1 MVEAACVHPRD
12 GTLAMIETEQA
23 LIRALAAG
31 DGQALGRAMDLYLR
45 AVYAVAHGM
54 LGNHADA
61 EDICQ
66 EVFLRLH
73 QSARRLDPERPL
85 RPWLYKTCVNCCLD
99 ELRRRAHRP
108 RAGLEAL
115 ELRPTPVLGPE
126 QVATERQFKEQVAAC
141 LLRLP
146 PRQRAVFV
154 LRHLGGMDT
163 PEIARA
169 LGCAPGTV
177 KSHLARA
184 LVSLRWMLPKEPE
197 AER

>member
-1 MVEAACVHPRD
+1 MA
-12 GTLAMIETEQA
+12 ETEQS
-23 LIRALAAG
+23 LIRELKAG
-31 DGQALGRAMDLYLR
+31 DDQALGRVMDLHLR
-45 AVYAVAHGM
+45 GVYALALGM

-61 EDICQ
+61 EDLCQ

-73 QSARRLDPERPL
+73 QGARRLDPERPL

-108 RAGLEAL
+108 RAGWEDTL
-115 ELRPTPVLGPE
+115 ELRPAATPGPE
-126 QVATERQFKEQVAAC
+126 QVAAERQFAEQVAAC
-141 LLRLP
+141 LWRLP

-154 LRHLGGMDT
+154 LRHLGGMST
-163 PEIARA
+163 PEIAKA

-177 KSHLARA
+177 KCHLSRA
-184 LVSLRWMLPKEPE
+184 LMSLRDMLPAEPE

>member
-1 MVEAACVHPRD
+1 VQLPSGRREALP
-12 GTLAMIETEQA
+12 ETEQA
-23 LIRALAAG
+23 LIRDLVAGEDQALA
-31 DGQALGRAMDLYLR
+31 RAMDLYLR
-45 AVYAVAHGM
+45 RVYALALGM

-61 EDICQ
+61 EDLCQ

-73 QSARRLDPERPL
+73 QSARRLKPEGSL
-85 RPWLYKTCVNCCLD
+85 RPWLYRTCVNCCLD

-108 RAGLEAL
+108 APGLAETL
-115 ELRPTPVLGPE
+115 ELRPAAAPGPDE
-126 QVATERQFKEQVAAC
+126 VAAERQFADQVAAC
-141 LLRLP
+141 LARLP

-154 LRHLGGMDT
+154 LRHFGGMTT

-177 KSHLARA
+177 KCHLSRA
-184 LVSLRWMLPKEPE
+184 LASVRERLAAEGE